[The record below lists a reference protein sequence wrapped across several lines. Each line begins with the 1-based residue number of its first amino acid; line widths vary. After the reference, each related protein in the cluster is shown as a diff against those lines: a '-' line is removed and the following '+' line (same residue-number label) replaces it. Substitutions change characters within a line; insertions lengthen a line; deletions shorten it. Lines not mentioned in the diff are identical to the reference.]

1 MMQPTTTESE
11 KPKEKRLSPDEIFL
25 QKLQQFMED
34 NMDNNDLSVEDIVKE
49 MAIGRTCF
57 FNKLKTLTGLSPVEY
72 IRDTRI
78 RHSAEL
84 LLDGRYNITEVA
96 YMVGLNDSRYFAKC
110 FKAAYGMT
118 PSEYKKQ
125 NEKK

>member
-1 MMQPTTTESE
+1 
-11 KPKEKRLSPDEIFL
+11 
-25 QKLQQFMED
+25 MEE
-34 NMDNNDLSVEDIVKE
+34 NMDNNDLSVEDMVKE

-110 FKAAYGMT
+110 FKVAYGMT

-125 NEKK
+125 HEKK